1 MPPLTEKAFMAQVL
15 ELAKLRGWR
24 VFHPFLS
31 KWSEKGWPDLILARP
46 PRLLAIELKTDKGK
60 LTPEQEVWLWTLR
73 AVCGIDADCWRPRD
87 WDNIV
92 EALR

>member
-73 AVCGIDADCWRPRD
+73 DCGIDADCWRPRD

-92 EALR
+92 EALH